1 MRDFLIKV
9 AAFFTKEFH
18 DVRRQPRLM
27 LSLIGGPL
35 LVLAAFG
42 ATFRSSNPFI
52 RTVLVWPEEGIPG
65 LEKEEAVKFIEGSF
79 ALYAVVDDEEQ
90 AMQWLNA
97 GQVDVV
103 QIVPSVKE
111 FEIGSETRPEIRVI
125 SRTIDPNAEA
135 WTRSLAYS
143 ETNYI
148 NREILSIEAS
158 QAQDRASEIQDELD
172 ETRDTFITIRETLD
186 ENKIDQGIEVTVELQ
201 GELNE
206 LLLALPPE
214 SLAQANLAPELSKL
228 YRDIHILSDD
238 LKELERAL
246 RLGQTAAQEDRLDST
261 IEEIESLQATIKI
274 FIEVPAVDIISP
286 IRETYTNLRGGAYS
300 LVVFY
305 APSVLALLVQQ
316 MSITLASL
324 GLVRERQMG
333 SFEMFRV
340 APLRF
345 IQLLLGKSLAY
356 ILYVVIAGAVLTGL
370 MSLLNVPLPADVFQF
385 VGLLLLFALASV
397 GIGFLISAI
406 SRTDS
411 QAIQLTMLMLLLSV
425 FFTGFFLP
433 ITGFALPAWIIAGL
447 IPMTYAIQ
455 GFQDVMLEGLAVGT
469 LPWIGLSFL
478 ALLAYSLVLLIMRRQ
493 YRKVLD

>member
-1 MRDFLIKV
+1 MLIVFHHMTAYDIPHAYYEYRKLTFLY
-9 AAFFTKEFH
+9 
-18 DVRRQPRLM
+18 RRIVIYAMISTIWR
-27 LSLIGGPL
+27 
-35 LVLAAFG
+35 
-42 ATFRSSNPFI
+42 
-52 RTVLVWPEEGIPG
+52 
-65 LEKEEAVKFIEGSF
+65 EKEESHDPA
-79 ALYAVVDDEEQ
+79 
-90 AMQWLNA
+90 
-97 GQVDVV
+97 
-103 QIVPSVKE
+103 
-111 FEIGSETRPEIRVI
+111 IGSPAAAETRE
-125 SRTIDPNAEA
+125 S
-135 WTRSLAYS
+135 
-143 ETNYI
+143 
-148 NREILSIEAS
+148 
-158 QAQDRASEIQDELD
+158 
-172 ETRDTFITIRETLD
+172 FITIRETFNP
-186 ENKIDQGIEVTVELQ
+186 EQIDRGVEVTVELRASL
-201 GELNE
+201 ED
-206 LLLALPPE
+206 LLVALPPE

-228 YRDIHILSDD
+228 YRDIQILSDD
-238 LKELERAL
+238 LDELERAL
-246 RLGQTAAQEDRLDST
+246 RLGQTAAQEDRLDSA
-261 IEEIESLQATIKI
+261 IEEIESLQATIDI
-274 FIEVPAVDIISP
+274 FVEVPPVNIVSP
-286 IRETYTNLRGGAYS
+286 IRETYTNLRGGAYD

-370 MSLLNVPLPADVFQF
+370 MTLLNVPLPADVFQF
-385 VGLLLLFALASV
+385 AGLLLLFALASV

-433 ITGFALPAWIIAGL
+433 ITGFALPAWVIAGL

-455 GFQDVMLEGLAVGT
+455 GFQNVMLEGVPVGL

-478 ALLAYSLVLLIMRRQ
+478 TVLAYSLVLLIMRRQ